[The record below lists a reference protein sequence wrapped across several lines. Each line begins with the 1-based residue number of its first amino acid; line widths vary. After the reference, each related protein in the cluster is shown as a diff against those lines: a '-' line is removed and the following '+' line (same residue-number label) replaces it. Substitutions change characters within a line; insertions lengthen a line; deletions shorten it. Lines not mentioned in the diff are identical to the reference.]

1 MTAYFASFAPF
12 APLREIFFA
21 QSVMPIISWSLI
33 APEVIVCI
41 TAVLVMLVDAFARP
55 TQRWITGGISLAGL
69 IVAAVA
75 TVWLWANGTASSD
88 AFNGMIVLDEL
99 RLGFTLIFVLVAG
112 LTLLISTVWVHGEQ
126 LPAGE
131 FHSLLLFAT
140 VGMMFMASGND
151 LVIIFLGL
159 EILSIATYVMAGFR
173 RTDVRSNESS
183 LKYFILGSFS
193 SAFLLY
199 GIALVY
205 GATSIAEP
213 GPGGSLSRIVAGTT
227 NIAEIASRLGQAQ
240 YPALL
245 YAGAAMM
252 LVGFG
257 FKIATAPFHIWTPDV
272 YEGAPTPVTAFMA
285 AGPKAAGFASFIR
298 VFVFGLPFVVSA
310 SNAGNG
316 NLHQAWV
323 ATLVVMAILTMT
335 LGNVVA
341 IVQNN
346 VKRMLAYSSIAHAGY
361 ALVGFVAA
369 GAASDL
375 AQRNAAITAVVFYLL
390 SYAVM
395 NIGAFAVVQLIARS
409 GDRRTAFE
417 DYRGIGFESPVL
429 AFSLSLFMLSLLGM
443 PLTAGFMGKIMVFGA
458 AIDQKYY
465 GLVIVGVLNSAVSA
479 YYYLRLIVV
488 MFFGERTMAWSAPRI
503 PASVA
508 LALVITVLGVL
519 YLGIFPGRVINAL
532 QTKIDSQLFTKQL
545 IHRLRR

>member
-1 MTAYFASFAPF
+1 MMSCFAFF
-12 APLREIFFA
+12 APLRELFLA
-21 QSVMPIISWSLI
+21 QSMMPVINWGLI

-41 TAVLVMLVDAFARP
+41 AAVVTMLVDAFVRP
-55 TQRWITGGISLAGL
+55 TQRWITGSISLAG
-69 IVAAVA
+69 IVAGAIG
-75 TVWLWANGTASSD
+75 TIWLWAVGTAAPD

-99 RLGFTLIFVLVAG
+99 RLGFTLVFLLVSG
-112 LTLLISTVWVHGEQ
+112 LTLLISTVWVEGEN

-140 VGMMFMASGND
+140 VGMMLMASGND

-199 GIALVY
+199 GIALIY

-213 GPGGSLSRIVAGTT
+213 GPGDSVSRIVAGTT
-227 NIAEIASRLGQAQ
+227 NIAEIATRVGQAQ

-245 YAGAAMM
+245 FAGAAMM

-285 AGPKAAGFASFIR
+285 AGPKAAGFASFMR
-298 VFVFGLPFVVSA
+298 VFIFGFPIVVSA
-310 SNAGNG
+310 STVYTG
-316 NLHQAWV
+316 NLHLVWV
-323 ATLVVMAILTMT
+323 TTLSVMAILTMT

-369 GAASDL
+369 GTATDPV
-375 AQRNAAITAVVFYLL
+375 QRNSAITAVMFYLL
-390 SYAVM
+390 TYAVM
-395 NIGAFAVVQLIARS
+395 NIGAFAVVQVIARS
-409 GDRRTAFE
+409 GDRRTAIE
-417 DYRGIGFESPVL
+417 DYRGIGFDSPVL

-443 PLTAGFMGKIMVFGA
+443 PLTAGFIGKIMVFGA

-465 GLVIVGVLNSAVSA
+465 GLVIVGVLNTAVSA
-479 YYYLRLIVV
+479 YYYLRLIIV

-532 QTKIDSQLFTKQL
+532 QTRIQRPFITKSFS
-545 IHRLRR
+545 H

>member
-1 MTAYFASFAPF
+1 MTSF
-12 APLREIFFA
+12 LA
-21 QSVMPIISWSLI
+21 QSMMPIINWALI
-33 APEVIVCI
+33 APEVIVCAA
-41 TAVLVMLVDAFARP
+41 AVLVMLVDAFVRP
-55 TQRWITGGISLAGL
+55 TQRWITGTIALVGLAG
-69 IVAAVA
+69 AAVA
-75 TVWLWANGTASSD
+75 TILLWVNGTATPD

-99 RLGFTLIFVLVAG
+99 RLGFTLVFLLVSG
-112 LTLLISTVWVHGEQ
+112 LTLLISTVWVQGEQ

-140 VGMMFMASGND
+140 VGMMLMASGND

-173 RTDVRSNESS
+173 RTDIRSNESS

-227 NIAEIASRLGQAQ
+227 NIAEIASRVGQAQ

-310 SNAGNG
+310 SSATGAS
-316 NLHQAWV
+316 LHQVWV
-323 ATLVVMAILTMT
+323 TSLVVMAILTMT

-361 ALVGFVAA
+361 ALVGCIAA
-369 GAASDL
+369 GAATDL
-375 AQRNAAITAVVFYLL
+375 AQRNNAISAVVFYLL
-390 SYAVM
+390 TYAVM

-409 GDRRTAFE
+409 GDRRTGVE

-465 GLVIVGVLNSAVSA
+465 GLVVVGVLNTAVSA

-508 LALVITVLGVL
+508 VALVITVLGVL

-532 QTKIDSQLFTKQL
+532 QTKIDSQLFTRQQ
-545 IHRLRR
+545 IERLNR

>member
-1 MTAYFASFAPF
+1 MSS
-12 APLREIFFA
+12 FFA
-21 QSVMPIISWSLI
+21 QSMMPIINWALI
-33 APEVIVCI
+33 APEVIICI
-41 TAVLVMLVDAFARP
+41 AAVVVMLVDAFARP
-55 TQRWITGGISLAGL
+55 TQRWLTGTISLVG
-69 IVAAVA
+69 IVLAAIA
-75 TVWLWANGTASSD
+75 TIYLWVYGTPAPD

-99 RLGFTLIFVLVAG
+99 RLGFTLVFLLVSG
-112 LTLLISTVWVHGEQ
+112 LTLLISTVWVENEN

-131 FHSLLLFAT
+131 FQSLLLFAT
-140 VGMMFMASGND
+140 VGMMLMASGND
-151 LVIIFLGL
+151 LVIVFLGL

-173 RTDVRSNESS
+173 RSDVRSNESS

-199 GIALVY
+199 GIALIY
-205 GATSIAEP
+205 GATSIVEP
-213 GPGGSLSRIVAGTT
+213 GPGGTAGSIVAGTT
-227 NIAEIASRLGQAQ
+227 NIAEIASRVNQAQ

-245 YAGAAMM
+245 FAGAAMM
-252 LVGFG
+252 IVGFG

-310 SNAGNG
+310 SSATAG

-323 ATLVVMAILTMT
+323 GTLVVMAILTMT
-335 LGNVVA
+335 VGNIVA

-361 ALVGFVAA
+361 ALVGFIAA
-369 GAASDL
+369 GAATDP
-375 AQRNAAITAVVFYLL
+375 AQRSVAIAGVIFYLL
-390 SYAVM
+390 TYAVM

-409 GDRRTAFE
+409 GDRRTAIE

-429 AFSLSLFMLSLLGM
+429 AFSLSLFMLSLFGM
-443 PLTAGFMGKIMVFGA
+443 PLTAGFMGKIMVFGS

-465 GLVIVGVLNSAVSA
+465 GLVVVGVLNTAVSA
-479 YYYLRLIVV
+479 YYYLRLIIV
-488 MFFGERTMAWSAPRI
+488 MFFGERTMAWKAPKI

-508 LALVITVLGVL
+508 AALVITVLGVL
-519 YLGIFPGRVINAL
+519 YLGIFPGRVMNAL
-532 QTKIDSQLFTKQL
+532 QRKISQQIITEKLSGAQS
-545 IHRLRR
+545 R